1 MSQTVLIN
9 GKKQSKLS
17 VFNRLTQFGDGLFET
32 CVFDNARLLLAN
44 KHFERLE
51 KGAQKLSIK
60 PVDRSLFLS
69 DIAKAISISKLKNGV
84 VKIILSRGESLR
96 GYGYQQ
102 DIEPTRIVIVSSIPD
117 VAEKFQLEVCSSGYS
132 NNQLLSEI
140 KHCNRLE
147 QILART
153 DLHSQECLML
163 DEGGFVISAT
173 QGNIFAIRNGVL
185 LTPGLDQ
192 CGIEGTRRSFI
203 FELAK
208 VLNLKVEIC
217 ALTLSELLTAEEVFI
232 TNSVIGIKP
241 VSKINNQVFTQYEI
255 TKRLIHAYQKQ
266 IQKKLNSVDIAPR
279 KRLSKLILIVV
290 LAVFSLWAFWANS
303 INLTKPFVYHLPKG
317 ANIYSTAANLKNH
330 GLINSSFF
338 AIWSAK
344 LFNIDSYLKAGYYDI
359 SPSMGVISLLKDF
372 SNAKVAV
379 RDVTLI
385 EGKTTKSYYNQ
396 LIGQSSLKSS
406 LSFEQTMKALN
417 IKTPYDGYI
426 WPDTY
431 QINYADSVLSVLK
444 RAKLDLENKLTQSW
458 LGRAKNHPLKNANQ
472 ALILASLVEKETA
485 NVQEKAKIAGVFLN
499 RLKKDMRLQTDP
511 TVVYALGDKYTGS
524 LSKKDLS
531 IKSPYNTYRNKGLP
545 PGPISSVSMSSLH
558 AVMHPEKTQ
567 DLYFV
572 AKKDGT
578 HAFAKTYKQHLHNVN
593 KYLKNL

>member
-1 MSQTVLIN
+1 MSPVVLIN

-32 CVFDNARLLLAN
+32 CVFDNSRLLLAN
-44 KHFERLE
+44 KHFDRLE
-51 KGAQKLSIK
+51 KGAQKLHIK
-60 PVDRSLFLS
+60 PINKSLFLS
-69 DIAKAISISKLKNGV
+69 DITKAIGKSGLESGV
-84 VKIILSRGESLR
+84 VKIILSRGESIR
-96 GYGYQQ
+96 GYGYQP
-102 DIEPTRIVIVSSIPD
+102 DIEPTRIVIVSPMPD
-117 VAEKFQLEVCSSGYS
+117 VTEKLQLEVCSSGYS

-153 DLHSQECLML
+153 NLKTQECLML
-163 DEGGFVISAT
+163 DEDGFVISAT
-173 QGNIFAIRNGVL
+173 QANIFAIRDGVL
-185 LTPGLDQ
+185 LTPRLDR
-192 CGIEGTRRSFI
+192 CGIEGTRRNFI

-208 VLNLKVEIC
+208 ILNLKIEVC

-241 VSKINNQVFTQYEI
+241 VSKINNQVFARHEI
-255 TKRLIHAYQKQ
+255 TEMLIQTYQKQ
-266 IQKKLNSVDIAPR
+266 IQKKLNSISIKPK
-279 KRLSKLILIVV
+279 KRLPKLILAAV
-290 LAVFSLWAFWANS
+290 LIVFSVWVFWANS

-317 ANIYSTAANLKNH
+317 ATIHSTISGLKER

-338 AIWSAK
+338 AILSAK
-344 LFNIDSYLKAGYYDI
+344 LLNVESHLKAGYYDI
-359 SPSMGVISLLKDF
+359 SPSISVISLLRDF
-372 SNAKVAV
+372 SNAKVAI

-385 EGKTTKSYYNQ
+385 EGQTTKAYYKQLSNQ
-396 LIGQSSLKSS
+396 QSLQSN

-417 IKTPYDGYI
+417 IKAPYDGYI

-444 RAKLDLENKLTQSW
+444 RAKLDLEDKLIQSW

-485 NVQEKAKIAGVFLN
+485 NSQEKAKIAGVFLN
-499 RLKKDMRLQTDP
+499 RLNKNMRLQTDP
-511 TVVYALGDKYTGS
+511 TVVYALGEKYTGS
-524 LSKKDLS
+524 LSKKDLFV
-531 IKSPYNTYRNKGLP
+531 KSPYNTYRNKGLP
-545 PGPISSVSMSSLH
+545 PGPIGSVSMSSLD
-558 AVMHPEKTQ
+558 AVMHPQKTQ
-567 DLYFV
+567 ALYFV